1 MTLQNVFQKS
11 ENLAVAV
18 IFTLFIISHFGLLY
32 LLRVGREEA
41 LMRDTFGA
49 DWDAYAARTPRVIPA
64 LRRG

>member
-32 LLRVGREEA
+32 LLHA
-41 LMRDTFGA
+41 
-49 DWDAYAARTPRVIPA
+49 I
-64 LRRG
+64 